1 MSDFFVI
8 LVLKT
13 VIYYSKL
20 LGFQNF
26 VCLKLEH
33 YSSDTDF
40 IDRHYLKDYSHF
52 NFIFKVFVR
61 SLR

>member
-33 YSSDTDF
+33 YESDTDF
-40 IDRHYLKDYSHF
+40 IDRYY
-52 NFIFKVFVR
+52 IVFVHNVKDFQK
-61 SLR
+61 